1 MTETTAPTALP
12 RRGAALEALAAH
24 TTEAEFTRLTTNAL
38 GVFAQHLRT
47 HNGDHAAA
55 FTSFH
60 AANGLGA
67 ALVLADL
74 LDTMAAAR

>member
-1 MTETTAPTALP
+1 MTETTAPTAP
-12 RRGAALEALAAH
+12 RTGAAVEALAAH
-24 TTEAEFTRLTTNAL
+24 TTEAEFVRLTTNVL

-47 HNGDHAAA
+47 ANGDHAAA
-55 FTSFH
+55 FAAFH

-74 LDTMAAAR
+74 LDTMAAR